1 MQKPVVCRRPYAV
14 GFLAA
19 APVLLFFG
27 VVTWGVFLAYEA
39 LTGGNA
45 PPDIAVRADRI
56 VAQEQGYLVE
66 ISATNRGDRTAAAV
80 QVQAELKNGAET
92 VESSEVQFQYL
103 PARSERKGGVYFTHD
118 PRRLKLVIRARGY
131 AYLGFSRCRG
141 GTRRRRLN
149 RTLRQTHSVV
159 VHPNGRS
166 CRRKKNQRPD
176 GFCHERPPDHERAVS
191 AYHDAMQPD
200 RE

>member
-1 MQKPVVCRRPYAV
+1 MARNRNKSSSQVPALEWAFGFV
-14 GFLAA
+14 GFALVAA
-19 APVLLFFG
+19 
-27 VVTWGVFLAYEA
+27 TIVFLAYEA

-56 VAQEQGYLVE
+56 VAQDQGYLVE

-131 AYLGFSRCRG
+131 
-141 GTRRRRLN
+141 
-149 RTLRQTHSVV
+149 
-159 VHPNGRS
+159 
-166 CRRKKNQRPD
+166 
-176 GFCHERPPDHERAVS
+176 ERP
-191 AYHDAMQPD
+191 
-200 RE
+200 